1 MLKALCAAI
10 AAATLVTA
18 ADPPKAGEVAVTVA
32 TAAGEQPVG
41 WPVVVAVK
49 LTNTGMEPISW
60 WSGGPDK
67 YPAAEHFVVQ
77 VRYGSDSDWRGVT
90 ATNGQY
96 TQGSGGHRA
105 LKPGESVTVP
115 LAIPVRKADHVA
127 VRVGT
132 RTWHAPEP
140 AEAYCNIGGESRCL
154 DPYRAKL
161 IAAAIQPSPPFQRH
175 LAERYADSVVIDA
188 LTKLVTVDNEPIVT
202 GVAPILARQRELPA
216 VTGEAL
222 GNAVKR
228 WLPRTPRPEWGGL
241 REHVVEAALKTRSE
255 PARTVV
261 LDALR
266 EPPNADARRLVINA
280 LRLSPGDATW
290 LRRARTAIAD
300 AGQTRPDD
308 AELARQVKLATEW
321 LGSRIESGDK

>member
-1 MLKALCAAI
+1 MLKHLCAAI
-10 AAATLVTA
+10 AAATFVTA
-18 ADPPKAGEVAVTVA
+18 ADPPKKGEVTVAVTVA
-32 TAAGEQPVG
+32 DRPQPAG
-41 WPVVVAVK
+41 WPVVVEVK
-49 LTNTGMEPISW
+49 LTNTGAEPISW

-67 YPAAEHFVVQ
+67 YPAAEHFAVQ
-77 VRYGSDSDWRGVT
+77 VRYGSDSDWHDVK

-96 TQGSGGHRA
+96 TQGSGFGRA
-105 LKPGESVTVP
+105 LKSGESVTVP
-115 LAIPVRKADHVA
+115 LAIPVKKADHVT
-127 VRVGT
+127 VRVSP
-132 RTWHAPEP
+132 RTWHATKP
-140 AEAYCNIGGESRCL
+140 AEESTNVSGEARVL

-161 IAAAIQPSPPFQRH
+161 IAAAIQPSSPFQRH

-188 LTKLVTVDNEPIVT
+188 LTKLITVDNEPIVT

-216 VTGEAL
+216 DTGEAL

-241 REHVVEAALKTRSE
+241 REYVVEAALKTRSE
-255 PARTVV
+255 PARKVV

-266 EPPNADARRLVINA
+266 EPPNADARWLVINA
-280 LRLSPGDATW
+280 LRLSSGDAAW

-300 AGQTRPDD
+300 AGQARPDD

-321 LGSRIESGDK
+321 LDSRIKSGDK